1 MSVAV
6 VLILVLQLL
15 ISFFKIFYYYS
26 EIRGI
31 DVQVTVIFP
40 RSIATYISVNSGL
53 TVMQLQETGS
63 EKNSVQTMPTP
74 DVTKMI
80 IGAMEKN
87 RLRVCVGQ
95 DFKFLDFL

>member
-1 MSVAV
+1 
-6 VLILVLQLL
+6 
-15 ISFFKIFYYYS
+15 
-26 EIRGI
+26 
-31 DVQVTVIFP
+31 
-40 RSIATYISVNSGL
+40 
-53 TVMQLQETGS
+53 MQLQETGS